1 MKLKAAQVETFL
13 RAPDAKAQLVL
24 IYGEDE
30 GLVRERAVKLAK
42 TVVEDLKDPFRVIE
56 MGSAQLKEDSSRLRD
71 EAAAISFGGG
81 RRVIRLR
88 DIGDAQAPA
97 IADFL
102 KDPAGDALI
111 VIEAGSLPSRSKLRQ
126 AVEKAGNGMALPC
139 YADSGRDLEGLISA
153 VMEDHKLRI
162 DRDATRYLVANLG
175 SDRMISRSEL
185 EKLALY
191 ALKDGQVTL
200 ADAMDC
206 VGDSSAR
213 HYDDVIQA
221 VSQGNVVNLDTA
233 LTRLIEE
240 GLNPVGA
247 LRMMLGYFQKLHLVK
262 GQITQGANTEQ
273 AMKSLRPPLFFKAA
287 DQFRDNLNN
296 WAVPTLQRA
305 LQILLEAEKDCK
317 SGLAVPETIAHRA
330 MIKIAVARQKQ
341 ARR

>member
-111 VIEAGSLPSRSKLRQ
+111 VIEAGSLPTRSKLRQ

-139 YADSGRDLEGLISA
+139 YADSGRDLEGLIST
-153 VMEDHKLRI
+153 VMDDHKLRI

-233 LTRLIEE
+233 LTRLTEE

-262 GQITQGANTEQ
+262 GQITQGTNTEQ

-287 DQFRDNLNN
+287 DQFRANLNN

>member
-13 RAPDAKAQLVL
+13 RAPDAKAQVVL

-111 VIEAGSLPSRSKLRQ
+111 VIEAGSLPTRSKLRQ

-139 YADSGRDLEGLISA
+139 YADSGRDLEGLIST
-153 VMEDHKLRI
+153 VMDDHKLRI

-233 LTRLIEE
+233 LTRLTEE

-262 GQITQGANTEQ
+262 GQITQGTNTEQ

-287 DQFRDNLNN
+287 DQFRANLNN

>member
-13 RAPDAKAQLVL
+13 RAPDAKAQVVL

-111 VIEAGSLPSRSKLRQ
+111 VIEAGSLPTRSKLRQ

-191 ALKDGQVTL
+191 AFKEGQVTL

-233 LTRLIEE
+233 LTRLTEE

-287 DQFRDNLNN
+287 DQFRANLNN

-305 LQILLEAEKDCK
+305 LQIL
-317 SGLAVPETIAHRA
+317 
-330 MIKIAVARQKQ
+330 QKWSC
-341 ARR
+341 RS

>member
-1 MKLKAAQVETFL
+1 MKLKAAQVENFL

-30 GLVRERAVKLAK
+30 GLVRERATKLAK

-56 MGSAQLKEDSSRLRD
+56 LGAAQLKEDASRLRD
-71 EAAAISFGGG
+71 ESAAMSFGGG

-88 DIGDAQAPA
+88 DIGDAQAPV

-102 KDPAGDALI
+102 GDPAGDALI
-111 VIEAGSLPSRSKLRQ
+111 VIEAGSLPTRSKLRQ

-139 YADSGRDLEGLISA
+139 YADSGRDIEALIHSI
-153 VMEDHKLRI
+153 MEEHKLRI
-162 DRDATRYLVANLG
+162 DRDATSYLVANLG

-191 ALKDGQVTL
+191 ALKEGQVTL
-200 ADAMDC
+200 TDAMAC

-221 VSQGNVVNLDTA
+221 VSQGNVVNLDAA
-233 LTRLIEE
+233 LTRLVEE

-247 LRMMLGYFQKLHLVK
+247 LRMMISYFQKLHLVK
-262 GQITQGANTEQ
+262 GQVSQGASADQ

-287 DQFRDNLNN
+287 DQFRANLNN
-296 WAVPTLQRA
+296 WAVNNLQRA

-317 SGLAVPETIAHRA
+317 SGLAIPETIAHRA
-330 MIKIAVARQKQ
+330 MIKVAVARQKQ
-341 ARR
+341 VRR

>member
-153 VMEDHKLRI
+153 VMDDHKLRI

-191 ALKDGQVTL
+191 AFKEGQVTL

-233 LTRLIEE
+233 LTRLTEE

-262 GQITQGANTEQ
+262 GQI
-273 AMKSLRPPLFFKAA
+273 
-287 DQFRDNLNN
+287 
-296 WAVPTLQRA
+296 
-305 LQILLEAEKDCK
+305 
-317 SGLAVPETIAHRA
+317 AHRA

>member
-88 DIGDAQAPA
+88 DIGDAQAAA

-191 ALKDGQVTL
+191 AFKDGQVTL

-233 LTRLIEE
+233 LTRLTEE

-287 DQFRDNLNN
+287 DQFRANLNN

-317 SGLAVPETIAHRA
+317 SSLAVPETIAHRA

>member
-1 MKLKAAQVETFL
+1 MKLKAAQAENFL

-30 GLVRERAVKLAK
+30 GLVRERAVRLAK

-56 MGSAQLKEDSSRLRD
+56 LGTAQLKEDASRLRD

-81 RRVIRLR
+81 RRVIRIR
-88 DIGDAQAPA
+88 DIGEAQAPV

-102 KDPAGDALI
+102 ADPAGDALI
-111 VIEAGSLPSRSKLRQ
+111 IIEAGSLASKSKLRQ
-126 AVEKAGNGMALPC
+126 TVEKAGNGMALPC
-139 YADSGRDLEGLISA
+139 YADSGRDIEALINS

-162 DRDATRYLVANLG
+162 DRDAIRYLVGNLG

-191 ALKDGQVTL
+191 ALKEGQVTL
-200 ADAMDC
+200 ADAMSC

-213 HYDDVIQA
+213 HYDDVVQA
-221 VSQGNVVNLDTA
+221 VSQGNVASLDSA
-233 LTRLIEE
+233 LTRLVEE

-247 LRMMLGYFQKLHLVK
+247 LRMMIGYFQKLHLVK
-262 GQITQGANTEQ
+262 GQMAQGTNAEQ

-287 DQFRDNLNN
+287 DQFRANLQN
-296 WAVPTLQRA
+296 WALGNLQRA

-317 SGLAVPETIAHRA
+317 SGLAIPETIAHRA
-330 MIKIAVARQKQ
+330 MIKVAVARQKQ
-341 ARR
+341 GRR

>member
-97 IADFL
+97 ISDFL

-153 VMEDHKLRI
+153 VMDDHKLRI

-191 ALKDGQVTL
+191 AFKDGQVTL

-233 LTRLIEE
+233 LTRLTEE

-287 DQFRDNLNN
+287 DQFRANLNN

>member
-88 DIGDAQAPA
+88 DIGDAQASA

-153 VMEDHKLRI
+153 VMDDHKLRI

-233 LTRLIEE
+233 LTRLTEE

-287 DQFRDNLNN
+287 DQFRANLNN

>member
-13 RAPDAKAQLVL
+13 RAPDAKAQVVL

-153 VMEDHKLRI
+153 VMDDHKLRI

-191 ALKDGQVTL
+191 AFKEGQVTL

-233 LTRLIEE
+233 LTRLTEE

-287 DQFRDNLNN
+287 DQFRANLNN

>member
-1 MKLKAAQVETFL
+1 MKLKAAQVENFL

-30 GLVRERAVKLAK
+30 GLVRERAVRLAK

-56 MGSAQLKEDSSRLRD
+56 LGTAQLKEDASRLRD

-81 RRVIRLR
+81 RRGIRIR
-88 DIGDAQAPA
+88 DISEAQAPV

-102 KDPAGDALI
+102 ADPAGDALI
-111 VIEAGSLPSRSKLRQ
+111 VIEAGSLASKSKLRQ
-126 AVEKAGNGMALPC
+126 TVEKAGNGMALPC
-139 YADSGRDLEGLISA
+139 YADSGRDIEALINS

-162 DRDATRYLVANLG
+162 DRDAIRYLVGNLG

-191 ALKDGQVTL
+191 ALKEGQVTL
-200 ADAMDC
+200 ADAMSC

-213 HYDDVIQA
+213 HYDDVVQA
-221 VSQGNVVNLDTA
+221 VSQGNVASLDSA
-233 LTRLIEE
+233 LTRLVEE

-247 LRMMLGYFQKLHLVK
+247 LRMMIGYFQKLHLVK
-262 GQITQGANTEQ
+262 GQIAQGTNAEQ

-287 DQFRDNLNN
+287 DQFRANLQN
-296 WAVPTLQRA
+296 WALGNLQRA

-317 SGLAVPETIAHRA
+317 SGLAIPETIAHRA
-330 MIKIAVARQKQ
+330 MIKVAVARQKQ
-341 ARR
+341 GRR

>member
-1 MKLKAAQVETFL
+1 M
-13 RAPDAKAQLVL
+13 
-24 IYGEDE
+24 
-30 GLVRERAVKLAK
+30 
-42 TVVEDLKDPFRVIE
+42 
-56 MGSAQLKEDSSRLRD
+56 
-71 EAAAISFGGG
+71 
-81 RRVIRLR
+81 
-88 DIGDAQAPA
+88 
-97 IADFL
+97 
-102 KDPAGDALI
+102 
-111 VIEAGSLPSRSKLRQ
+111 IEAGSLPSRSKLRQ

-153 VMEDHKLRI
+153 VMDDHKLRI

-233 LTRLIEE
+233 LTRLTEE

-287 DQFRDNLNN
+287 DQFRANLNN

>member
-97 IADFL
+97 ISDFL

-153 VMEDHKLRI
+153 VMDDHKLRI

-191 ALKDGQVTL
+191 AFKDGQVTL

-233 LTRLIEE
+233 LTRLTEE

-287 DQFRDNLNN
+287 DQFRANLNN

-317 SGLAVPETIAHRA
+317 SGLAVPETIAHR
-330 MIKIAVARQKQ
+330 
-341 ARR
+341 

>member
-153 VMEDHKLRI
+153 VMDDHKLRI

-191 ALKDGQVTL
+191 AFKEGQVTL

-233 LTRLIEE
+233 LTRLTEE

-287 DQFRDNLNN
+287 DQFRANLNN

>member
-56 MGSAQLKEDSSRLRD
+56 MGSTQLKEDSSRLRD

-139 YADSGRDLEGLISA
+139 YADSGRDLEGLVQS
-153 VMEDHKLRI
+153 VMDDHKLRI

-200 ADAMDC
+200 AAAMDC

-233 LTRLIEE
+233 LTRLTEE

-287 DQFRDNLNN
+287 DQFRANLNN

-317 SGLAVPETIAHRA
+317 SGIAVPETIAHRA

>member
-139 YADSGRDLEGLISA
+139 YADSGRDLEGLIST
-153 VMEDHKLRI
+153 VMDDHKLRI

-233 LTRLIEE
+233 LTRLTEE

-262 GQITQGANTEQ
+262 GQITQGTNTEQ

-287 DQFRDNLNN
+287 DQFRANLNN

>member
-1 MKLKAAQVETFL
+1 MKLKAAQAENFL

-30 GLVRERAVKLAK
+30 GLVRERAVRLAK
-42 TVVEDLKDPFRVIE
+42 TVVEDLKNPFRVIE
-56 MGSAQLKEDSSRLRD
+56 LGTAQLKEDASRLRD

-81 RRVIRLR
+81 RRVIRIL
-88 DIGDAQAPA
+88 DIGEAQAPV

-102 KDPAGDALI
+102 ADPAGDALI
-111 VIEAGSLPSRSKLRQ
+111 VIEAGSLASKSKLRQ
-126 AVEKAGNGMALPC
+126 TVEKAGNGMALPC
-139 YADSGRDLEGLISA
+139 YADSGRDIEALINS

-162 DRDATRYLVANLG
+162 DRDAIRYLVGNLG

-191 ALKDGQVTL
+191 ALKEGQVTL
-200 ADAMDC
+200 ADAMSC

-213 HYDDVIQA
+213 HYDDVVQA
-221 VSQGNVVNLDTA
+221 VSQGNVTSLDSA
-233 LTRLIEE
+233 LTRLVEE

-247 LRMMLGYFQKLHLVK
+247 LRMMIGYFQKLHLVK
-262 GQITQGANTEQ
+262 GQMAQGTNAEQ

-287 DQFRDNLNN
+287 DQFRANLQN
-296 WAVPTLQRA
+296 WALGNLQRA

-317 SGLAVPETIAHRA
+317 SGLAIPETIAHRA
-330 MIKIAVARQKQ
+330 MIKVAVARQKQ
-341 ARR
+341 GRR

>member
-191 ALKDGQVTL
+191 AFKDGQVTL

-233 LTRLIEE
+233 LTRLTEE

-287 DQFRDNLNN
+287 DQFRANLNN

>member
-1 MKLKAAQVETFL
+1 
-13 RAPDAKAQLVL
+13 
-24 IYGEDE
+24 
-30 GLVRERAVKLAK
+30 
-42 TVVEDLKDPFRVIE
+42 
-56 MGSAQLKEDSSRLRD
+56 
-71 EAAAISFGGG
+71 
-81 RRVIRLR
+81 
-88 DIGDAQAPA
+88 
-97 IADFL
+97 
-102 KDPAGDALI
+102 
-111 VIEAGSLPSRSKLRQ
+111 
-126 AVEKAGNGMALPC
+126 MALPC

-153 VMEDHKLRI
+153 VMDDHKLRI

-233 LTRLIEE
+233 LTRLTEE

-287 DQFRDNLNN
+287 DQFRANLNN

>member
-88 DIGDAQAPA
+88 DIGDAQASA

-139 YADSGRDLEGLISA
+139 YADSGRDLEGLIST
-153 VMEDHKLRI
+153 VMDDHKLRI

-191 ALKDGQVTL
+191 AFKEGQVTL

-233 LTRLIEE
+233 LTRLTEE

-262 GQITQGANTEQ
+262 GQITQGTNTEQ

-287 DQFRDNLNN
+287 DQFRANLNN

>member
-233 LTRLIEE
+233 LTRLTEE

-287 DQFRDNLNN
+287 DQFRANLNN

>member
-88 DIGDAQAPA
+88 DVGDAQAPA

-191 ALKDGQVTL
+191 AFKDGQVTL

-233 LTRLIEE
+233 LTRLTEE

-287 DQFRDNLNN
+287 DQFRANLNN

>member
-1 MKLKAAQVETFL
+1 MKLKAAQVENFL

-30 GLVRERAVKLAK
+30 GLVRERAVRLAK

-56 MGSAQLKEDSSRLRD
+56 LGTAQLKEDASRLRD

-81 RRVIRLR
+81 RRVIRIR
-88 DIGDAQAPA
+88 DISEAQAPV

-102 KDPAGDALI
+102 ADPAGDALI
-111 VIEAGSLPSRSKLRQ
+111 VIEAGSLASKSKLRQ
-126 AVEKAGNGMALPC
+126 TVEKAGNGMALPC
-139 YADSGRDLEGLISA
+139 YADSGRDIEALINS

-162 DRDATRYLVANLG
+162 DRDAIRYLVGNLG

-191 ALKDGQVTL
+191 ALKEGQVTL
-200 ADAMDC
+200 ADAMSC

-213 HYDDVIQA
+213 HYDDVVQA
-221 VSQGNVVNLDTA
+221 VSQGNVASLDSA
-233 LTRLIEE
+233 LTRLVEE

-247 LRMMLGYFQKLHLVK
+247 LRMMIGYFQKLHLVK
-262 GQITQGANTEQ
+262 GQIAQGTNAEQ

-287 DQFRDNLNN
+287 DQFRANLQN
-296 WAVPTLQRA
+296 WALGNLQRA

-317 SGLAVPETIAHRA
+317 SGLAIPETIAHRA
-330 MIKIAVARQKQ
+330 MIKVAVARQKQ
-341 ARR
+341 GRR

>member
-153 VMEDHKLRI
+153 VMDDHKLRI

-233 LTRLIEE
+233 LTRLTEE

-262 GQITQGANTEQ
+262 GQITQGTNTEQ

-287 DQFRDNLNN
+287 DQFRANLNN

>member
-111 VIEAGSLPSRSKLRQ
+111 VIEAGSLPTRSKLRQ

-191 ALKDGQVTL
+191 AFKEGQVTL

-233 LTRLIEE
+233 LTRLTEE

-287 DQFRDNLNN
+287 DQFRANLNN

>member
-153 VMEDHKLRI
+153 VMDDHKLRI

-233 LTRLIEE
+233 LTRLTEE

-287 DQFRDNLNN
+287 DQFRANLNN

>member
-97 IADFL
+97 ISDFL

-111 VIEAGSLPSRSKLRQ
+111 VIEAGSLPTRSKLRQ

-153 VMEDHKLRI
+153 VMDDHKLRI

-191 ALKDGQVTL
+191 AFKDGQVTL

-233 LTRLIEE
+233 LTRLTEE

-287 DQFRDNLNN
+287 DQFRANLNN

-317 SGLAVPETIAHRA
+317 SSLAVPETIAHRA

>member
-56 MGSAQLKEDSSRLRD
+56 MGSTQLKEDSSRLRD

-191 ALKDGQVTL
+191 AFKDGQVTL

-233 LTRLIEE
+233 LTRLTEE

-287 DQFRDNLNN
+287 DQFRANLNN

>member
-111 VIEAGSLPSRSKLRQ
+111 VIESGSLPTRSKLRQ

-153 VMEDHKLRI
+153 VMDDHKLRI

-191 ALKDGQVTL
+191 ALKDGQVKL

-233 LTRLIEE
+233 LTRLTEE

-287 DQFRDNLNN
+287 DQFRANLNN

>member
-71 EAAAISFGGG
+71 EAAAISLGGG

-153 VMEDHKLRI
+153 VMDDHKLRI

-233 LTRLIEE
+233 LTRLTEE

-287 DQFRDNLNN
+287 DQFRANLNN